1 MSHPGKLRAL
11 LATLR
16 IANAPSVVSN
26 VFLGFMVGWIQVGE
40 FWKPSEM
47 DWGRA
52 CLAAL
57 SGLML
62 YFSGNLANDWFDRKW
77 DAEKRPER
85 ALPSGL
91 FKPGSYLAFA
101 LILAVGGTSLAFTLH
116 PLCGFT
122 AILIVSLIALYTAYH
137 KRTIWA
143 VIPMG
148 LCRAGLYFLGYFVW
162 WLSLDYLESI
172 GYASGSLAL
181 KKLAIPA
188 LMGFGLFSYIVGL
201 SLSARYEGMGD
212 PPRGPRMLSLIMLL
226 VPLAAMPGNFMT
238 GYLVPGFLGML
249 PFAVWLA
256 LARTRFKQPIPRYVS
271 ALLAGIPLV
280 DLIAAVP
287 IVMGLDARMPTL
299 GLRDLPHLIVMLA
312 LPLVA
317 FVLGRALQKLA
328 PAT

>member
-1 MSHPGKLRAL
+1 MSRPGKLRAL

-40 FWKPSEM
+40 FWDPSEM

-52 CLAAL
+52 CIAAIA
-57 SGLML
+57 GLML

-85 ALPSGL
+85 ALPSG
-91 FKPGSYLAFA
+91 FFYPATYLVLA
-101 LILAVGGTSLAFTLH
+101 LVLASGGTLIAFTLH
-116 PLCGFT
+116 PLCGCT
-122 AILIVSLIALYTAYH
+122 AVFICSLIALYTNYH
-137 KRTIWA
+137 KKAIWA
-143 VIPMG
+143 VVPMG
-148 LCRAGLYFLGYFVW
+148 LCRASLYFLGYFVW

-172 GYASGSLAL
+172 GYASGSYAM

-188 LMGFGLFSYIVGL
+188 LLGVGLFSYIVGL
-201 SLSARYEGMGD
+201 SLSARYEGMEN
-212 PPRGPRMLSLIMLL
+212 PPYGPKIVSLVMLV
-226 VPLAAMPGNFMT
+226 VPLVAMPANFMA
-238 GYLVPGFLGML
+238 GRLIPGIIGMI
-249 PFAVWLA
+249 PFAAWLA
-256 LARTRFKQPIPRYVS
+256 LSLTRFKNPIPRYVS

-280 DLIAAVP
+280 DLMAAVP
-287 IVMGLDARMPTL
+287 IVMGLDERMPTL
-299 GLRDLPHLIVMLA
+299 GLHELPHLAVMLT

-317 FVLGRALQKLA
+317 FIAGRALQKLA